1 MLKVD
6 IDQLSEEELI
16 ELNQKVVARL
26 RFLREM
32 RSHVQMLDFRI
43 GERVGF
49 RPQGQPEVHGI
60 LTRYNKKSVTV
71 ITDRGEHWRVA
82 PSLLFK
88 VNVSRQ
94 EQGPGE
100 KSSLVQFPKQPGR

>member
-6 IDQLSEEELI
+6 IDRLSEEELI

-49 RPQGQPEVHGI
+49 RPHGQPEVHGI
-60 LTRYNKKSVTV
+60 LTRYNKKSVTI
-71 ITDRGEHWRVA
+71 ITDRGEQWRVA
-82 PSLLFK
+82 PSLLFR
-88 VNVSRQ
+88 VNVSRTQ
-94 EQGPGE
+94 QADNQ
-100 KSSLVQFPKQPGR
+100 KSSVVLFPKQSG